1 MILQQRL
8 LRGIMSEGTLMPLSM
23 VAPGKKVR
31 LVRINGGRNLR
42 SRLAAMGL
50 MPGIDVEVISG
61 GHGGPCVISVRD
73 SRLILGRGM
82 ALKIEVE

>member
-1 MILQQRL
+1 
-8 LRGIMSEGTLMPLSM
+8 MSGGTLMPLSM

-50 MPGIDVEVISG
+50 MPGTDVEVISG
-61 GHGGPCVISVRD
+61 GHGGPCVVSVRD